1 MSKTVHAKPLRP
13 MAYWTRHRVQK
24 CMCGGYWFPH
34 RRGSGACDF
43 SPYRDYHLAL
53 RQGVPLA
60 EAMLLLT
67 PDQLDVQHPLMK
79 PPLQEGS

>member
-13 MAYWTRHRVQK
+13 MAYWMRHRVQK

-34 RRGSGACDF
+34 RHGSGACDY
-43 SPYRDYHLAL
+43 SAYRDYHLAL
-53 RQGVPLA
+53 RQGVPVA

-67 PDQLDVQHPLMK
+67 ADQLDIQHPLK
-79 PPLQEGS
+79 KTPR